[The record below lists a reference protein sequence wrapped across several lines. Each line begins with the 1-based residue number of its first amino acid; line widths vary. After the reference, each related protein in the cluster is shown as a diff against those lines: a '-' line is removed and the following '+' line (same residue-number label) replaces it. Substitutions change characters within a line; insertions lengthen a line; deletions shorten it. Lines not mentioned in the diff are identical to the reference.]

1 MNIKR
6 SQIQDDGETL
16 KIPIGKGTIGYR
28 ILMVIGGAFLS
39 YQGNNAIE
47 NQETIRTK
55 LDRIEYQQ
63 TQYIKSIEKLE
74 SRIDQNDLNDRIR
87 DEKTKNT
94 IDDMKDK
101 YIFNNPYFK
110 SKNN

>member
-1 MNIKR
+1 MTPYKKETDN
-6 SQIQDDGETL
+6 ETL

-28 ILMVIGGAFLS
+28 LLLLAGTAFLGVQQS
-39 YQGNNAIE
+39 NSLQ
-47 NQETIRTK
+47 NQDSLIQK
-55 LDRIEYQQ
+55 LERIEYQQ
-63 TQYIKSIEKLE
+63 TNYIKSIEKLE